1 MRSRMALFHFVVSSV
16 IRIAFALLLIY
27 AHLQACQIK
36 DFFRVGD
43 GSRDVAFRTVSSYSG
58 RTGLEIPFVIVFA
71 VQTLY
76 KQQIYAILSDR
87 AQARAAQVP
96 AARRQAFIQFV
107 ESWSSLMKTEDIYLT
122 AIPIVTSEMTA
133 SGHATFVV
141 VYGIISMINRLKFL
155 SEAYW
160 ATNQL
165 TDTDL
170 IQWTLFIISWI
181 LFLILLVTG
190 ALDAIFQTALS
201 HECLAISEY
210 ATFVVESYWSLHDA
224 LL

>member
-1 MRSRMALFHFVVSSV
+1 
-16 IRIAFALLLIY
+16 
-27 AHLQACQIK
+27 
-36 DFFRVGD
+36 
-43 GSRDVAFRTVSSYSG
+43 
-58 RTGLEIPFVIVFA
+58 
-71 VQTLY
+71 
-76 KQQIYAILSDR
+76 
-87 AQARAAQVP
+87 
-96 AARRQAFIQFV
+96 
-107 ESWSSLMKTEDIYLT
+107 MKTEDIYLT

-201 HECLAISEY
+201 HECLAISEC